1 MQKMSAISS
10 ACFGTRTQSSGQTL
24 HMLKRAGDI
33 AQRLCRDMGVSRRR
47 TQLGMPEQDLD
58 HPHIRVCL
66 QQMCRKTVPQG
77 VKRCGLFDP
86 SHTFG

>member
-1 MQKMSAISS
+1 MRKMSAISS
-10 ACFGTRTQSSGQTL
+10 VRSDTRTRSSGQAL
-24 HMLKRAGDI
+24 HMFKRAGDI
-33 AQRLCRDMGVSRRR
+33 TQRLCRDMSVPRRGA
-47 TQLGMPEQDLD
+47 QLGVPEQNLD
-58 HPHIRVCL
+58 YSHIRVCL